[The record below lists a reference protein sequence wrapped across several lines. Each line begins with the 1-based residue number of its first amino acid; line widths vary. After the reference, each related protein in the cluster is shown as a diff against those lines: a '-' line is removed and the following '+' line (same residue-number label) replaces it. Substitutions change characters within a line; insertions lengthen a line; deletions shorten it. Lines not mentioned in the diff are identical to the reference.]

1 MVGIRVVR
9 TTVDERKWQVF
20 FCREVTFFAV
30 VTVEIGD
37 ASVVRGSCRYDYFFG
52 VTTRVREILF

>member
-30 VTVEIGD
+30 VTVEML
-37 ASVVRGSCRYDYFFG
+37 SVVASCFRYD
-52 VTTRVREILF
+52 

>member
-9 TTVDERKWQVF
+9 TTLDERKWQVF

-37 ASVVRGSCRYDYFFG
+37 ASVVRGSCRYD
-52 VTTRVREILF
+52 